1 MYYNLTRNPVILD
14 GRSYPAR
21 PQPVTPIVIERD
33 DSPHA
38 TLTGFRGP
46 VDLPFIPR
54 DQSGQS
60 TYILPRHPSSVS
72 YLPQVRTAGVD
83 FKILD
88 LVRGQVDAADELDQ
102 MAYDLPQSAILPVS
116 DLTYIRMVGGS
127 HTINIENG
135 PELKPIDQGARV
147 WPDGSVFIPP
157 FTPAHHTGGGEVLI
171 LPFDGRILR
180 EAEKRYPDCFLAVL
194 DEPRE
199 NQPTKLFLV
208 KGPSGAWMLEALPT
222 DNDQDELEGL
232 EDDPALDA
240 AAPEFL
246 TVPDEAN
253 RQRDAYLQSLEEYP
267 KAITTLEE
275 AERTLDAFTYNRET
289 DEVTP
294 YVNNDTAEALGV
306 DPSTLTPFLKS
317 VIELEAEPA
326 EELETE
332 PEDEDNTTK
341 TDAEVLAE
349 KLHQIITSVEDL
361 YTIVNGLIHDSTA
374 LESRVGS
381 IESKTRQASPSI
393 DTGITDSLIHEGKK
407 LLAEFQPLME
417 ELQKKSKD
425 AGRQWMRNTV
435 TGKEVWLFVVADN
448 YHIVSDADGK
458 LSDISLGS
466 GSWQLID
473 GPAPKT
479 LPGINGPDGD

>member
-21 PQPVTPIVIERD
+21 PQPITPIVIERD

-60 TYILPRHPSSVS
+60 TYILPRHPSSIS
-72 YLPQVRTAGVD
+72 YLPHVKSPGVD

-102 MAYDLPQSAILPVS
+102 MAYDLPQSAIVPVS
-116 DLTYIRMVGGS
+116 ELTYIRMVGGS

-147 WPDGSVFIPP
+147 WSDGSVYIPP
-157 FTPAHHTGGGEVLI
+157 FTPAYHTGGGEVLI

-180 EAEKRYPDCFLAVL
+180 EAEKRWPDCFLAVL

-208 KGPSGAWMLEALPT
+208 KGPSGAWMLEAPPT

-240 AAPEFL
+240 VAPEFL
-246 TVPDEAN
+246 TVPDEAT

-275 AERTLDAFTYNRET
+275 AQRTLDAFTHSRET
-289 DEVTP
+289 GDITP

-326 EELETE
+326 EELET
-332 PEDEDNTTK
+332 EDEDNTTK

-381 IESKTRQASPSI
+381 LESKTRQASPSI

-417 ELQKKSKD
+417 ELQKKNKD
-425 AGRQWMRNTV
+425 AGRQWV
-435 TGKEVWLFVVADN
+435 TRDGIEAWILSIADHTAYVVMPNGVIIETALG
-448 YHIVSDADGK
+448 DGRW
-458 LSDISLGS
+458 SVIN
-466 GSWQLID
+466 
-473 GPAPKT
+473 GPTPKT
-479 LPGINGPDGD
+479 LSGVNGPDGD

>member
-1 MYYNLTRNPVILD
+1 MYYNLTRNPVTID
-14 GRSYPAR
+14 GRLYPAR
-21 PQPVTPIVIERD
+21 PQPITPIVIERD

-54 DQSGQS
+54 DQSGQN
-60 TYILPRHPSSVS
+60 TYILPRHPSSVG
-72 YLPQVRTAGVD
+72 YLPQVRTSGVD

-147 WPDGSVFIPP
+147 WSDGSVFIPP
-157 FTPAHHTGGGEVLI
+157 FTPACHTGGGEVLI

-180 EAEKRYPDCFLAVL
+180 EAEKRWPDCFLAVL

-208 KGPSGAWMLEALPT
+208 KGPSGAWMLEAPPT

-240 AAPEFL
+240 ASSVLLYDDPEIKKHPG
-246 TVPDEAN
+246 VI
-253 RQRDAYLQSLEEYP
+253 AYLQSLEEYP
-267 KAITTLEE
+267 KAVTCILDETPGEESARIQALEE
-275 AERTLDAFTYNRET
+275 RDF
-289 DEVTP
+289 
-294 YVNNDTAEALGV
+294 V
-306 DPSTLTPFLKS
+306 DPDDDPRDSDDPQFASGRDLRDNDP
-317 VIELEAEPA
+317 

-332 PEDEDNTTK
+332 DEQDNTAK
-341 TDAEVLAE
+341 TDAEMLAE
-349 KLHQIITSVEDL
+349 KLHQIIQSVTDL
-361 YTIVNGLIHDSTA
+361 YQITSGLMQEVTA
-374 LESRVGS
+374 LETR
-381 IESKTRQASPSI
+381 IINLESGTRQASPSI
-393 DTGITDSLIHEGKK
+393 DTVITDSLIHEGKK
-407 LLAEFQPLME
+407 LLAEFQPLVE
-417 ELQKKSKD
+417 ELQKKSD
-425 AGRQWMRNTV
+425 AAKRQWV
-435 TGKEVWLFVVADN
+435 TRDGVEAWILRIADHTTYVVMP
-448 YHIVSDADGK
+448 DGV
-458 LSDISLGS
+458 IIETALGDGRWS
-466 GSWQLID
+466 VID
-473 GPAPKT
+473 GPTPKT